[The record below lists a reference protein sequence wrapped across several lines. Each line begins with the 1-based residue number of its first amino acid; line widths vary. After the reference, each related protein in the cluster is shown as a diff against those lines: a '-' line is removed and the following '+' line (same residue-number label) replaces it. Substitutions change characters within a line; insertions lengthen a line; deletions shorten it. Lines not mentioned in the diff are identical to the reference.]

1 MNMKER
7 LTLRNVVIWGAAFI
21 GLLFFFLSFAVS
33 AKLTFAE
40 ENHFAEYTFGNAIWN
55 GGSIVGKDNG
65 RVIVEGTVQGSP
77 FALPIVGIVLVL
89 VSALAAAIISFA
101 VKDEKIKKYALIGAG
116 VLSVTGGIF
125 VFFVG
130 ETAVRTY
137 CFLSGYPLSKLD
149 DLKNILKLNGA
160 EWGPGALGI
169 ITGIFSILSGCAYAT
184 SQFLPDKKLI
194 K

>member
-1 MNMKER
+1 MKER

-116 VLSVTGGIF
+116 VISVTGGIF

-137 CFLSGYPLSKLD
+137 CVLSDYPLSKLD
-149 DLKNILKLNGA
+149 YLKNILKANGA

-169 ITGIFSILSGCAYAT
+169 ITGIFSILSGCAYAA
-184 SQFLPDKKLI
+184 SQFLPEKKLI